1 MSDFTT
7 QFSRISHHTVALSA
21 TTLFTGSTFTVPG
34 SESIDENWS
43 IYDLALSEI
52 GVDEFRDKAY
62 IRIGSNIKEINLGTG
77 TTVTT
82 PTLNQVLTA
91 DNTTSGKDVEVT
103 SGDIIKGQTQGE
115 LDFALGG
122 VKLTLSLDNTLNE
135 SIIIE
140 PNIVTIQ
147 GSSSANIGV
156 GNALVQVTTT
166 NEEDFR
172 FNTYAFKTIDMGPW
186 DLENPLNTL
195 NIAHGLSATEWKTI
209 NNITGWYRDDLDAL
223 YRPLGS
229 PMSFLNGGTAAQ
241 LLNYPHVFQWTST
254 NIVLEPGGLYTNIA
268 TGNWNDTGSYNRGKI
283 RFQYIPD

>member
-34 SESIDENWS
+34 SELIDDTWS

-77 TTVTT
+77 TTT
-82 PTLNQVLTA
+82 PNLNQVLTA
-91 DNTTSGKDVEVT
+91 GNSTSGKDVEVT

-172 FNTYAFKTIDMGPW
+172 FNLYAFKT
-186 DLENPLNTL
+186 L
-195 NIAHGLSATEWKTI
+195 NIGDWDMDATATVQVAHGLSATEWKTI
-209 NNITGWYRDDLDAL
+209 KNIDAIIRNDADGIYYPIVGGGVQGWIVGVSEPTDCWIWNFEATDIYLARKT
-223 YRPLGS
+223 
-229 PMSFLNGGTAAQ
+229 GGT
-241 LLNYPHVFQWTST
+241 FDST
-254 NIVLEPGGLYTNIA
+254 NFNA
-268 TGNWNDTGSYNRGKI
+268 TSYNRGFI